1 MMKPE
6 EIEHESFRIILSEM
20 QPHSFTSQELPL
32 VQRVIHATGDFEYA
46 ALLRF
51 STDAIEKGIKALKMG
66 KNIFTDVNMVAAGI
80 SSRLLDK
87 FGGGKYCLVDQIDTF
102 DLARKQDITRSAAAM
117 RLLGPRLDGAI
128 VAIGNAPTA
137 LFEIIRMAQEADVRP
152 ALVVGVPVGF
162 VSAKESK
169 EALLA
174 TNLNYITSLGRKGG
188 SSVAAAIVNGLL
200 RLATA

>member
-46 ALLRF
+46 ELLRF
-51 STDAIEKGIKALKMG
+51 STSAIKKGIKALKMG

-80 SSRLLDK
+80 SSRLLNQ
-87 FGGGKYCLVDQIDTF
+87 FGGDKYCLVDQIDTF